1 MRKLSIFVSM
11 IFIASSLTFVN
22 ANAAVPKVGASCS
35 KLGSFTDTP
44 GTRYVCVKSG
54 SKKVLAI
61 WYPSSSKND
70 SGSNS
75 KSGLYLPTGKF
86 KAPIPITLPVKQST
100 DPGAITF
107 ANMVEHISDIPQAA
121 WKKVENISTTNKPV
135 KIPNSIYVGPTTK
148 IDIVGGTTRI
158 QEILAK
164 SARLWS
170 GFSQADFYAVYVY
183 NGADEAITEK
193 KFAAD
198 YKARKYD
205 LTREENLAGP
215 LRALAGNCQNQLRP
229 GQFSGPLG
237 DCGGSDSGGYI
248 NSNDSFAHLGQTGTS
263 TDIYMIGGGVLGHEY
278 THAVQAGQWINSPF
292 CGNPDGGEK
301 LCSRSSM
308 SNVAFSPCW
317 LMEGIPNSVG
327 VMVTSSSAEDYS
339 KFRDTHLPY
348 GHGPTK
354 KKNGIKQS
362 FKIRHTQTAQGK
374 VQVARETLGLANAY
388 MDSFDIMAKTLFATE
403 VNAKMFNEIILA
415 SYPKPEKDAKGAIK
429 KWENKVDTINDI
441 YTGEFNGMI
450 AGNAWGA
457 FNALT
462 ERLDWYR
469 SARGGSNE
477 SILASAS
484 GFDPAINAEKN
495 RLLKVVKNVM
505 SLA

>member
-354 KKNGIKQS
+354 ITDYSQPSLKKYLFDQS
-362 FKIRHTQTAQGK
+362 PSTCYKDQKLYNLGYTVGALATEALVAMAGPQSTMALYALGAQG
-374 VQVARETLGLANAY
+374 QDFPT
-388 MDSFDIMAKTLFATE
+388 
-403 VNAKMFNEIILA
+403 
-415 SYPKPEKDAKGAIK
+415 
-429 KWENKVDTINDI
+429 
-441 YTGEFNGMI
+441 
-450 AGNAWGA
+450 A
-457 FNALT
+457 F
-462 ERLDWYR
+462 
-469 SARGGSNE
+469 
-477 SILASAS
+477 
-484 GFDPAINAEKN
+484 
-495 RLLKVVKNVM
+495 KNVYGITWDEG
-505 SLA
+505 STILSKVLAAEYATFGEAPK